1 MEIKKIGENMN
12 NQESN
17 TIEIDVLSLLKT
29 IWRKKFFILVTAVL
43 GAGLAFVYSSFLVT
57 PQYDSTTRIYVVSQN
72 VEAGAGLTNQ
82 DLQAGSYLVKDY
94 KEIILSQ
101 DVLTQV
107 ATELNLNENLKE
119 KVSVSIP
126 VDTRIV
132 SISVRDADPNEAAR
146 IANSLRTF
154 AAQKIVEVTKVSDV
168 TTLEE
173 AVPAEE
179 PTTPNTKRNIILGLL
194 AGGILATGLVLVMEV
209 LDDRVKRPQDI
220 EEVMGLTLLGVVPDS
235 KKLK

>member
-1 MEIKKIGENMN
+1 MN
-12 NQESN
+12 NQEVN
-17 TIEIDVLSLLKT
+17 AIEIDVLFLLKT
-29 IWRKKFFILVTAVL
+29 IWRKKFLILLTAVL
-43 GAGLAFVYSSFLVT
+43 TAGLAFVYSSFLVT

-82 DLQAGSYLVKDY
+82 ELQAGSYLVKDY

-194 AGGILATGLVLVMEV
+194 AGGILATVLVLVMEV

>member
-1 MEIKKIGENMN
+1 MN
-12 NQESN
+12 NQDVN
-17 TIEIDVLSLLKT
+17 AIEIDVLSLLRT
-29 IWRKKFFILVTAVL
+29 LWRKKFLILITSL
-43 GAGLAFVYSSFLVT
+43 FGAGVAFAYSTFLVT

-72 VEAGAGLTNQ
+72 AEGAGLTNQ
-82 DLQAGSYLVKDY
+82 ELQAGSYLVKDY

-101 DVLTQV
+101 DVLSKVQ
-107 ATELNLNENLKE
+107 TELGITENMTK
-119 KVSVSIP
+119 KISVSIP

-146 IANSLRTF
+146 IANGLRVV
-154 AAQKIVEVTKVSDV
+154 AAQKIIEVTKVSDV

-179 PTTPNTKRNIILGLL
+179 PSTPRTKRNLLIGFL
-194 AGGILATGLVLVMEV
+194 AGGVLAVGLVLVLEV

-220 EEVMGLTLLGVVPDS
+220 EEVMGITLLGVVPDS

>member
-1 MEIKKIGENMN
+1 MN
-12 NQESN
+12 NQEMN
-17 TIEIDVLSLLKT
+17 TIEIDILLLLKT
-29 IWRKKFFILVTAVL
+29 IWRKKFLIILTAL
-43 GAGLAFVYSSFLVT
+43 FGAGIAFVYSSFLVT
-57 PQYDSTTRIYVVSQN
+57 PQYDSTTRIYVVGQHA
-72 VEAGAGLTNQ
+72 EAGAGLTNQ

-94 KEIILSQ
+94 QEIILSQ

-107 ATELNLNENLKE
+107 ATELNLNGNLKE
-119 KVSVSIP
+119 KVTVSIP

-179 PTTPNTKRNIILGLL
+179 PTTPNTKRNILLGLL
-194 AGGILATGLVLVMEV
+194 AGGILATGIILAMEV

-220 EEVMGLTLLGVVPDS
+220 EEVMGLTLLGVVPDL

>member
-1 MEIKKIGENMN
+1 MN
-12 NQESN
+12 NQEMN
-17 TIEIDVLSLLKT
+17 TIEIDILLLLKT
-29 IWRKKFFILVTAVL
+29 IWRKKFLIILTAL
-43 GAGLAFVYSSFLVT
+43 FGAGIAFVYSSFLVT
-57 PQYDSTTRIYVVSQN
+57 PQFDSTTRIYVVSQN

-82 DLQAGSYLVKDY
+82 ELQAGTYLVKDY

-101 DVLTQV
+101 DVLSRV
-107 ATELNLNENLKE
+107 KTELGLTEDISNKI
-119 KVSVSIP
+119 SVSIP

-173 AVPAEE
+173 AVPAEQ
-179 PTTPNTKRNIILGLL
+179 PSTPNTKRNIAIGIL
-194 AGGILATGLVLVMEV
+194 AGGMLAVSLIVIIEV
-209 LDDRVKRPQDI
+209 LDDRVKRPQDV

>member
-1 MEIKKIGENMN
+1 MN

-29 IWRKKFFILVTAVL
+29 IWRKKIFILVTAVL

-82 DLQAGSYLVKDY
+82 ELQAGTYLVKDY

-146 IANSLRTF
+146 IANSFRTF
-154 AAQKIVEVTKVSDV
+154 AVQKIVEVTKVSDV

-179 PTTPNTKRNIILGLL
+179 PTTPNIKRNIILGLL

>member
-1 MEIKKIGENMN
+1 MN

-194 AGGILATGLVLVMEV
+194 AGGILATVLVLVMEV

>member
-1 MEIKKIGENMN
+1 M
-12 NQESN
+12 
-17 TIEIDVLSLLKT
+17 
-29 IWRKKFFILVTAVL
+29 
-43 GAGLAFVYSSFLVT
+43 
-57 PQYDSTTRIYVVSQN
+57 SQN
-72 VEAGAGLTNQ
+72 VEAGAGLTTQ

-154 AAQKIVEVTKVSDV
+154 AVQKIIEVTKVSDV

-179 PTTPNTKRNIILGLL
+179 PTTPNTKRNIVLGLL
-194 AGGILATGLVLVMEV
+194 AGGVLATGLVLVMEV
-209 LDDRVKRPQDI
+209 LNDRVKRPQDI

-235 KKLK
+235 NKLK

>member
-17 TIEIDVLSLLKT
+17 TIEIDVLYLLKT
-29 IWRKKFFILVTAVL
+29 LWRKKFLIILTSFF
-43 GAGLAFVYSSFLVT
+43 GAGIAFVYNSFLVT
-57 PQYDSTTRIYVVSQN
+57 PQFDSTTRIYVVSQN

-82 DLQAGSYLVKDY
+82 ELQAGTYLVKDY

-179 PTTPNTKRNIILGLL
+179 PTTPNTKRNILLGLL
-194 AGGILATGLVLVMEV
+194 VGGILAMGIIMAMEV

>member
-12 NQESN
+12 NQEVN
-17 TIEIDVLSLLKT
+17 AIEIDVLFLLKT
-29 IWRKKFFILVTAVL
+29 IWRKKFLILLTAVL
-43 GAGLAFVYSSFLVT
+43 TAGLAFVYSSFLVA
-57 PQYDSTTRIYVVSQN
+57 PQYDATTRIYVVSQN

-82 DLQAGSYLVKDY
+82 ELQAGTYLVKDY

-107 ATELNLNENLKE
+107 ATELNLKESLKE
-119 KVSVSIP
+119 KISVSIP

-179 PTTPNTKRNIILGLL
+179 PTTPNTKRNILLGLL
-194 AGGILATGLVLVMEV
+194 AGGILATGIILAMEV
-209 LDDRVKRPQDI
+209 LDDRVKRPQDV